1 MKGPKTCS
9 QKSVLADLMLV
20 AGLVQGVAAGQSGN
34 GYLSVGGG
42 SRTGADLANSSEAF
56 TQVDAGG
63 EFVAAQTIGFGG
75 EFGIVKKHSSFGF
88 VSLDASFHL
97 LRNASS
103 AQGTTGKVDPF
114 VTGGYTR
121 ASDILSGA
129 NGANF
134 GVGLNYWLTRHFGV
148 RAEFRDIVFSSGTPT
163 ENFWAIR
170 GGVAFR

>member
-20 AGLVQGVAAGQSGN
+20 AGLVQSMAAGQSGN

-42 SRTGADLANSSEAF
+42 SSTGADLANSSEAF

-97 LRNASS
+97 LRNA
-103 AQGTTGKVDPF
+103 ATGKVDPF

-121 ASDILSGA
+121 ASDIFSGA

-148 RAEFRDIVFSSGTPT
+148 RAEFRDMVLSASGATAS
-163 ENFWAIR
+163 FWAIR
-170 GGVAFR
+170 GGFAFH